1 MFSQIQETGERKF
14 EHCVNISTPKSLPLA
29 REREIK
35 EAERR
40 PGLFICS
47 AGLWTHAGGV
57 PLVPKTPG
65 HHSALRSGRTKAP
78 PETDSQ
84 SAEEDPD
91 RPLLDGTEAISGG
104 SVPFFFFYFF

>member
-57 PLVPKTPG
+57 LAGAENTG
-65 HHSALRSGRTKAP
+65 ASLSAALRPHKGA
-78 PETDSQ
+78 
-84 SAEEDPD
+84 A
-91 RPLLDGTEAISGG
+91 
-104 SVPFFFFYFF
+104 